1 MKKINR
7 LLEKS
12 INLEDYEKIYGQ
24 LPTSLSK
31 SALMAQQ
38 LEEEE
43 AQESEYESSEEDP
56 SQDVMRGSKGGIPDK
71 AKSTTIGQQQPV
83 EEDPIANLFNLAFK
97 PTQPNFMPFGG
108 GGRGSGTTGS
118 S

>member
-31 SALMAQQ
+31 SAVLAQQ

-56 SQDVMRGSKGGIPDK
+56 SQDVITNNKHGI
-71 AKSTTIGQQQPV
+71 AANSTTIGQKQP
-83 EEDPIANLFNLAFK
+83 ENLPVIPVHVINIDIIFSRRKFEIL
-97 PTQPNFMPFGG
+97 
-108 GGRGSGTTGS
+108 SHCL
-118 S
+118 

>member
-31 SALMAQQ
+31 SAVLAQQ

-43 AQESEYESSEEDP
+43 AQESEY
-56 SQDVMRGSKGGIPDK
+56 
-71 AKSTTIGQQQPV
+71 
-83 EEDPIANLFNLAFK
+83 
-97 PTQPNFMPFGG
+97 
-108 GGRGSGTTGS
+108 
-118 S
+118 